1 MSGQPVSDVV
11 AVLSR
16 TDLPI
21 DMQNPAVGADEERD
35 TTWKPGAP
43 HYSVLPGHG
52 SVGIAQDRIVDA
64 KCRREGLHGVGW
76 IDADAV
82 VPGTLRLD
90 GRRTRTQ
97 GTAFDSAPA
106 GERLR
111 KPGEHDYFAAAR
123 VSQPVHAAVG
133 TREREVRSLIADLQ
147 TYWMTFSSSRQ
158 EIDDGEQPGRHGRHN
173 DPRQPQERHVQLFS
187 SLVIL
192 VNRSRAARPGAGG
205 IFGLLH
211 RSPKLRITAL
221 SLVVAMLL
229 MVAGCTDS
237 PTEPSSGGP
246 PQAGSTIVYSAVG
259 ASDVTGVGSSVIC
272 PPYTDCP
279 NGTGYAFVAARS
291 LRGQGF
297 TVNVTNH
304 GIPTGVI
311 SRGFQDLGNQTGRT
325 VLGNFI
331 DQEAPFVPRDTTL
344 ITIFAGAN
352 ETNIITAAL
361 GNGAGGSDPT
371 AYIDQQVRAFSDDFN
386 RLMSALR
393 SGAPNARY
401 VILNVPNVAGMPF
414 LVNGSPSQRQA
425 AQRASV
431 RMATTVING
440 LASENVAIV
449 DLMCDAR
456 LYDRANYSSDGFHPN
471 DAGYAVIGNEIARGA
486 TSTSY
491 PRPPASCSQ
500 MTLVP

>member
-16 TDLPI
+16 TDLSI

-43 HYSVLPGHG
+43 QYSVRPSHG

-64 KCRREGLHGVGW
+64 ERRREVLHGVGW
-76 IDADAV
+76 IDTDAV

-111 KPGEHDYFAAAR
+111 KPGEHHDFAPPR
-123 VSQPVHAAVG
+123 VPQPVHAAIG
-133 TREREVRSLIADLQ
+133 ARQREVRSLIADPQ
-147 TYWMTFSSSRQ
+147 PYGMTFSSPRQ
-158 EIDDGEQPGRHGRHN
+158 EIDEGEQPGRHGRQD
-173 DPRQPQERHVQLFS
+173 DPRQPQERHVQRFS
-187 SLVIL
+187 SVVIL
-192 VNRSRAARPGAGG
+192 VNRSRAADRGAYG
-205 IFGLLH
+205 IFALLPW
-211 RSPKLRITAL
+211 SPNLRITSL
-221 SLVVAMLL
+221 SVVLAMLIT
-229 MVAGCTDS
+229 AAACTDS
-237 PTEPSSGGP
+237 PTEPSGGP

-371 AYIDQQVRAFSDDFN
+371 SYIDQQVRAFGDDFN
-386 RLMSALR
+386 RLMSVLR
-393 SGAPNARY
+393 SSAPNARY

-414 LVNGSPSQRQA
+414 LANGSLSQRQA

-431 RMATTVING
+431 RMTTTVING
-440 LASENVAIV
+440 LASGNAAIV

-456 LYDRANYSSDGFHPN
+456 LYDRGNYSSDGFHPN
-471 DAGYAVIGNEIARGA
+471 DAGYAVIGNEIARAA

-491 PRPPASCSQ
+491 PRPATSCPN